1 MLLKGKAAALCQSHP
16 DSHYQLIFNAFSCI
30 LESGKLRFQGTLF
43 PMLSRLK
50 ILAGGMLP
58 LLCVA
63 AMLMLCATTTA
74 TAQDAAPAAPVA
86 PVPAAPVMLR
96 VGEHAEYTRLVFDF
110 TRLTAYTAER
120 SGQSITL
127 LFETD
132 STISLPADRFRLI
145 TGMMASRPDSETISL
160 VINMVE
166 GASARDYRLKNKI
179 VVDVYAQP
187 KKTTR
192 PKVSAATPK
201 AAPAPAPAP
210 AAAKPA
216 APKPEVKSMAAAK
229 PEPAALPPAAV
240 TVPPPAETKLV
251 EPAGPPIPAAVTAA
265 AATPGVNVDKAP
277 VAPVEA
283 APLAEEPTKISIS
296 TVEPAR
302 LAVFSRFDMLWIVLD
317 SEAAGAVLP
326 DASGPEAGLLGTPK
340 VVKFKGGTGYRYILP
355 PHRYLRV
362 DKKSLT
368 WEVYISTT
376 QSQTPA
382 NTQVNVD
389 YDEAAGT
396 AKLMTELR
404 DASNPLEVQDPS
416 SGDMLYVLATLNQG
430 ERIDQAQRFPEVE
443 ILPAAIGMAI
453 RPLADDVR
461 VNRIENFIMI
471 TAPDGIQ
478 ATPGAIAGP
487 REVGKEEASDATRLF
502 DFPAWRKGGIP
513 KLYRNRRLLEDKIA
527 AAVKP
532 AERQDLFMKLALL
545 YFANNF
551 GQEALGVLSLLDQ
564 EDENMAKNP
573 NFIALRGAASA
584 MAGHY
589 QDALKD
595 LSHPLLQQH
604 PEVNLWIGYA
614 AAASEQWRM
623 ANRSFPTS
631 NRLLLQY
638 PDNIS
643 VPFTIYMAES
653 ALRLG
658 RTESANTLLS
668 SLDSMSADL
677 DRHYLAAIQYLKGE
691 AARQAGKNE
700 EAIRLW
706 QPVAFGLDRL
716 YHTKASLALANLR
729 LQEKKISL
737 KQAIDIVDSLRF
749 AWRGD
754 GLEVQILQNLGILKV
769 KNSQYLSGLEDME
782 RAAALA
788 DEMLDDSQP
797 IRDEMS
803 RVFSEVF
810 VGGKAK
816 DIPPLEAVSLYTEF
830 KALMPQGQDGS
841 TATLNFADSLISI
854 DLLDKAQKLLEEQIR
869 GGLIPAD
876 KLPGVGAKLA
886 AIYLLDNLPDKALA
900 ALKNTGG
907 NAEAGLHEQRALLD
921 ARALSQLNRT
931 DEAITVLSQLNS
943 SQAKHL
949 KADVL
954 WHARRW
960 GEAAAAIEDLLP
972 PPEKGLSDDDA
983 QMVVNAAV
991 AWKLEKDTARLQQL
1005 KARYGAAMSAITT
1018 SKIGDTFGTV
1028 TRPSG
1033 GSSLADRD
1041 TLLKITGEVDMFRG
1055 FLEDYKAG
1063 KGS

>member
-1 MLLKGKAAALCQSHP
+1 
-16 DSHYQLIFNAFSCI
+16 
-30 LESGKLRFQGTLF
+30 
-43 PMLSRLK
+43 MLSRLK
-50 ILAGGMLP
+50 NMAGRLPP
-58 LLCVA
+58 LLCIA
-63 AMLMLCATTTA
+63 AMLMLCAAPTA
-74 TAQDAAPAAPVA
+74 AAEDAPTAQPVAPAAPVT
-86 PVPAAPVMLR
+86 LR
-96 VGEHAEYTRLVFDF
+96 VGEHTEYTRLVFDF

-127 LFETD
+127 LFET
-132 STISLPADRFRLI
+132 SSAIALPADKFHLI
-145 TGMMASRPDSETISL
+145 TSMTASRPDSDSVAL

-179 VVDVYAQP
+179 VVDVYAQA
-187 KKTTR
+187 KKTAH
-192 PKVSAATPK
+192 PKVAEATPQP
-201 AAPAPAPAP
+201 APPAPAVKPPEPKKEDKPVTATGPIPLTLPSVPPPAP
-210 AAAKPA
+210 AAAS
-216 APKPEVKSMAAAK
+216 AP
-229 PEPAALPPAAV
+229 PPAAAAAS
-240 TVPPPAETKLV
+240 TPASPPAPAQPPATAAAVPAPAVIKLA
-251 EPAGPPIPAAVTAA
+251 EPAGPPIPPAPAVPAAIAA
-265 AATPGVNVDKAP
+265 AAAIPSIIMDKAP

-283 APLAEEPTKISIS
+283 AVLPEEPTKISIS

-302 LAVFSRFDMLWIVLD
+302 LAVFSRFDVLWIVLD

-326 DASGPEAGLLGTPK
+326 GASGPEAGLLGTPQ
-340 VVKFKGGTGYRYILP
+340 VVGFKGGTAYRYTLP
-355 PHRYLRV
+355 PKRYLSIE
-362 DKKSLT
+362 KKSLT
-368 WEVYISTT
+368 WNVYISTS
-376 QSQTPA
+376 QRQTPA
-382 NTQVNVD
+382 NTLVHVD
-389 YDEAAGT
+389 YDESKKI
-396 AKLMTELR
+396 AKLMTELE
-404 DASNPLEVQDPS
+404 DASNPLEIQDPA
-416 SGDMLYVLATLNQG
+416 SGDTLYVLATTGQG
-430 ERIDQAQRFPEVE
+430 ARIDQAQRFPDVE

-453 RPLADDVR
+453 RPLADDIR
-461 VNRIENFIMI
+461 VNRIENFVMI

-478 ATPGAIAGP
+478 ATPGAIRCYDCDKDDG
-487 REVGKEEASDATRLF
+487 EATRLF
-502 DFPAWRKGGIP
+502 NFPAWRMGGIP

-527 AAVKP
+527 SAAKP
-532 AERQDLFMKLALL
+532 EERQELLMKLALL

-551 GQEALGVLSLLDQ
+551 GQETLGVLSLIEQ
-564 EDENMAKNP
+564 ENEDMAKNP

-595 LSHPLLQQH
+595 LSHPLLQKH

-614 AAASEQWRM
+614 AAGSEQWRM
-623 ANRSFPTS
+623 ANSSFPSS

-658 RTESANTLLS
+658 RTDSANALLS

-677 DRHYLAAIQYLKGE
+677 DRHYVAAIQYLKGE

-729 LQEKKISL
+729 LQDKKITL
-737 KQAIDIVDSLRF
+737 KQAIDVVDSLRF

-754 GLEVQILQNLGILKV
+754 GLEVQILQNLGDLKV
-769 KNSQYLSGLEDME
+769 RNRQYLSGLEDMNT
-782 RAAALA
+782 AAALA
-788 DEMLDDSQP
+788 DDMLDDSQP
-797 IRDEMS
+797 IRDEM
-803 RVFSEVF
+803 RQVFSEVF

-816 DIPPLEAVSLYTEF
+816 DMPPLEAVSLYTEF
-830 KALMPQGQDGS
+830 KPLMPEGADGS

-854 DLLDKAQKLLEEQIR
+854 DLLDKAEKLLEEQIKSSY
-869 GGLIPAD
+869 LSAE
-876 KLPGVGAKLA
+876 KTFSVGAKLA
-886 AIYLLDNLPDKALA
+886 AIYLLDNAPDKALTA
-900 ALKNTGG
+900 LQNTAGNAGSDALKT
-907 NAEAGLHEQRALLD
+907 ERELLK

-931 DEAITVLSQLNS
+931 DDAIAVLSEIGS
-943 SQAKHL
+943 KEAKHL

-954 WHARRW
+954 WRARKW
-960 GEAAAAIEDLLP
+960 GEAAQAIEDLLP

-991 AWKLEKDTARLQQL
+991 AWKLEKKADRLQQL
-1005 KARYGAAMSAITT
+1005 KVRYGASMAAITT
-1018 SKIGDTFGTV
+1018 SKIGDTFGTI
-1028 TRPSG
+1028 TRSTG

-1041 TLLKITGEVDMFRG
+1041 TLLKITGEVDMFKG
-1055 FLEDYKAG
+1055 FLENYKAG

>member
-1 MLLKGKAAALCQSHP
+1 
-16 DSHYQLIFNAFSCI
+16 
-30 LESGKLRFQGTLF
+30 
-43 PMLSRLK
+43 MLSRLK
-50 ILAGGMLP
+50 ILAGELLP
-58 LLCVA
+58 LLALA
-63 AMLMLCATTTA
+63 ALLVLCATAGA
-74 TAQDAAPAAPVA
+74 TAADAPITPAPVA
-86 PVPAAPVMLR
+86 PTPAPAPSVTLR
-96 VGEHAEYTRLVFDF
+96 VGEHAQYTRLVFDF

-127 LFETD
+127 LFETN
-132 STISLPADRFRLI
+132 STISLPAEKFHLI
-145 TGMMASRPDSETISL
+145 TGMTASKPDNDSIAL

-166 GASARDYRLKNKI
+166 GASARDYRLTNKI

-187 KKTTR
+187 KKTTK
-192 PKVSAATPK
+192 PKVAAVAPKPAPAVK
-201 AAPAPAPAP
+201 AAPPPKAESKPVAVEEPKPAPVAPTAVAPAPQVAEERP
-210 AAAKPA
+210 AQPA
-216 APKPEVKSMAAAK
+216 Q
-229 PEPAALPPAAV
+229 PALSA
-240 TVPPPAETKLV
+240 
-251 EPAGPPIPAAVTAA
+251 EPAGPPVPAAVTTA
-265 AATPGVNVDKAP
+265 AATPGIIIDKVP
-277 VAPVEA
+277 VVPVEA
-283 APLAEEPTKISIS
+283 APLPEDPTKISIS
-296 TVEPAR
+296 TVEPTR
-302 LAVFSRFDMLWIVLD
+302 IAVFSRFDMLWIVLD

-326 DASGPEAGLLGTPK
+326 NASGPEAGILGTPK
-340 VVKFKGGTGYRYILP
+340 VVKFKGGTGYRYTLP
-355 PHRYLRV
+355 PKRYLSIG
-362 DKKSLT
+362 KKSLT
-368 WEVYISTT
+368 WEVYISTA
-376 QSQTPA
+376 QVQTPA

-389 YDEAAGT
+389 YDDST
-396 AKLMTELR
+396 KTSRLMTELR

-416 SGDMLYVLATLNQG
+416 SGDTLYVLTTLNQG
-430 ERIDQAQRFPEVE
+430 ERIDQARRFPDVE
-443 ILPAAIGMAI
+443 ILPAAIGMAV

-461 VNRIENFIMI
+461 VNRIENFVMI

-487 REVGKEEASDATRLF
+487 AAVGREETADATRLF

-513 KLYRNRRLLEDKIA
+513 KIYRNRRLLEDKIA
-527 AAVKP
+527 ASAKP
-532 AERQDLFMKLALL
+532 EERQDLLMKLALL

-551 GQEALGVLSLLDQ
+551 GHEALGVLTLIEQ
-564 EDENMAKNP
+564 ENEEMGKNP

-589 QDALKD
+589 QAALKD

-623 ANRSFPTS
+623 ANRSFPSS
-631 NRLLLQY
+631 NRILLQY

-658 RTESANTLLS
+658 RTDSANALLS

-677 DRHYLAAIQYLKGE
+677 DRHYVAAIQYLKGE
-691 AARQAGKNE
+691 AARQAGKND

-729 LQEKKISL
+729 LQDKKITL
-737 KQAIDIVDSLRF
+737 KQAIDVVDSLRF

-754 GLEVQILQNLGILKV
+754 GLEVQILQNLGVLKV
-769 KNSQYLSGLEDME
+769 KNKQFLSGLEDMKT
-782 RAAALA
+782 AAELA
-788 DEMLDDSQP
+788 DDMLDDSTP
-797 IRDEMS
+797 IRDEMG

-810 VGGKAK
+810 VGGKAR
-816 DIPPLEAVSLYTEF
+816 DIPPLEAVSMYTEF
-830 KALMPQGQDGS
+830 KALMPQGADGS

-854 DLLDKAQKLLEEQIR
+854 DLLDKAEKLLEEQIR
-869 GGLIPAD
+869 SGYLTPKKISS
-876 KLPGVGAKLA
+876 VGAKLA
-886 AIYLLDNLPDKALA
+886 AIYLLDNAPDRALE
-900 ALKNTGG
+900 ALKNTSSG
-907 NAEAGLHEQRALLD
+907 EADAVLHEERVLLD

-931 DEAITVLSQLNS
+931 DDAIAVLTQLNS
-943 SQAKHL
+943 TQAKHL

-954 WHARRW
+954 WHARKW
-960 GEAAAAIEDLLP
+960 SEAAKAIEDLLP

-991 AWKLEKDTARLQQL
+991 AWKLAKDTTHLQQL
-1005 KARYGAAMSAITT
+1005 KTRYGTAMSAITT

-1028 TRPSG
+1028 TRESG

-1041 TLLKITGEVDMFRG
+1041 TLLKITGEVDMFKG
-1055 FLEDYKAG
+1055 FLDNYKAG
-1063 KGS
+1063 KGT